1 MLSWITRSDQNC
13 KIAIKNRTEVSD
25 DYPFVLYIG
34 DYLSVM
40 LTEDE
45 LSQLFTEVNESLF
58 AFDFDKGRLNG

>member
-1 MLSWITRSDQNC
+1 MLSWITRSDKDC
-13 KIAIKNRTEVSD
+13 KITIRNREEESD

-58 AFDFDKGRLNG
+58 AFDFNKGKVNG